1 MDQIELK
8 VTGRE
13 VLGKKVRFLRRQ
25 GVTPVHLFGHGIES
39 LSLQCDT
46 VELQQVLGEAGQTKL
61 IDLKLDGQKT
71 PRTAVVRKIQ
81 RDTLTDALLHVD
93 FYQVKMAEVVKVEVP
108 LILVGEPPALRIKGN
123 LMVQD
128 LSTLSIECLPAKIP
142 TGIEVDLT
150 VLTEAY
156 QSLRVSDIKLDKEI
170 AVLNDPERIIAKIES
185 RPVEKIEEVVAEEV
199 EVPEGEEAAEGAPEA
214 EEGAEEE

>member
-25 GVTPVHLFGHGIES
+25 GITPVHLFGHGIES

-61 IDLKLDGQKT
+61 VDLKLDGKKT

-81 RDTLTDALLHVD
+81 RDTRNDALLHVD
-93 FYQVKMAEVVKVEVP
+93 FYQVKMAEAVKVEVA
-108 LILVGEPPALRIKGN
+108 LVLVGEPPALRIKGN

-142 TGIEVDLT
+142 TSIEVDLT
-150 VLTEAY
+150 ALTEAD
-156 QSLRVSDIKLDKEI
+156 QSLRVSDIELDKEI
-170 AVLNDPERIIAKIES
+170 AILNAPERIIAKIES

-199 EVPEGEEAAEGAPEA
+199 EVPEGEEAPEA
-214 EEGAEEE
+214 EEAAAEE

>member
-13 VLGKKVRFLRRQ
+13 VLGKKVRFLRRR
-25 GVTPVHLFGHGIES
+25 GITPVHLFGHGIES

-46 VELQQVLGEAGQTKL
+46 VELRQVLGEAGQTKL
-61 IDLKLDGQKT
+61 IDLKFDGQKT

-81 RDTLTDALLHVD
+81 RDTRNDALLHVD
-93 FYQVKMAEVVKVEVP
+93 FYQVKMAEAVKVEVP

-128 LSTLSIECLPAKIP
+128 LSTLSIECLPAVIP

-150 VLTEAY
+150 ALTEAD
-156 QSLRVSDIKLDKEI
+156 QSLRVSGIKLDKEI

-185 RPVEKIEEVVAEEV
+185 RPVEKIEEVVAEAV
-199 EVPEGEEAAEGAPEA
+199 EALEGEEAPEAAPGA